1 MSECKNWLEWL
12 NVTRFSSMNQEERAN
27 FSKSLFYI
35 RDAVLE
41 SARIQPND
49 KILDIGTGT
58 GLLAFGALEKIDD
71 GLVVFSNSFSSYIVA
86 LQSGDPAAV

>member
-1 MSECKNWLEWL
+1 MSECENWLEWL

-58 GLLAFGALEKIDD
+58 GIIPILLSAKTEGLHFTGLEIQKE
-71 GLVVFSNSFSSYIVA
+71 SAESK
-86 LQSGDPAAV
+86 